1 MMRDVQIALY
11 DMITSTTPESNKSH
25 IKRTIR
31 LKARIVFTLNVV
43 IMLW

>member
-1 MMRDVQIALY
+1 VCRQLKTNAP
-11 DMITSTTPESNKSH
+11 TKH